1 MKKVFL
7 IHHIYIVLVSQ
18 ADAKYNVEMELL
30 KASEKHNQELIQFL
44 GSQSIRGE
52 IELRFM
58 REEDFGVKLKL
69 LGNEHETYFIR
80 DENDQISACASL
92 FFEDVFIDSEIV
104 KVCWI
109 TDLRIGDS
117 KKASYHWMT
126 RFFNK
131 VFERASTLG
140 AQHIFTTIFKEDR
153 ESINSLTRPR
163 KRNRELPQFLH
174 MRNFDLVSLHA
185 KLPGSR
191 PLLTG
196 IKIKKMN
203 PNRLEELSQY
213 LNSHSKHR
221 VLGKIY
227 SPENL
232 ATRLESW
239 TNFHEENFYICL
251 DKRDRIV
258 GSFALWDTSAFEKMQ
273 LINMNDRARNFY
285 HITKLLSLFGLARPL
300 PKIGNCLNFN
310 YLTHLYCDNSDIFEK
325 MIHFAFRKSKSKFL
339 IYPQFEDHYIQLPPK
354 RFLHQNLSFALY
366 TILPQG
372 ERPSE
377 KLRQKPFSPPPDI
390 DIFSL

>member
-1 MKKVFL
+1 
-7 IHHIYIVLVSQ
+7 
-18 ADAKYNVEMELL
+18 MELL

-196 IKIKKMN
+196 IKIKKN
-203 PNRLEELSQY
+203 ESQ
-213 LNSHSKHR
+213 
-221 VLGKIY
+221 
-227 SPENL
+227 
-232 ATRLESW
+232 
-239 TNFHEENFYICL
+239 
-251 DKRDRIV
+251 
-258 GSFALWDTSAFEKMQ
+258 
-273 LINMNDRARNFY
+273 
-285 HITKLLSLFGLARPL
+285 
-300 PKIGNCLNFN
+300 
-310 YLTHLYCDNSDIFEK
+310 
-325 MIHFAFRKSKSKFL
+325 
-339 IYPQFEDHYIQLPPK
+339 
-354 RFLHQNLSFALY
+354 
-366 TILPQG
+366 
-372 ERPSE
+372 PS
-377 KLRQKPFSPPPDI
+377 
-390 DIFSL
+390 

>member
-1 MKKVFL
+1 
-7 IHHIYIVLVSQ
+7 
-18 ADAKYNVEMELL
+18 MELI
-30 KASEKHNQELIQFL
+30 KAKAEHNLELIEFL

-58 REEDFGVKLKL
+58 RENDFSTKLDL

-80 DENDQISACASL
+80 DEKQKVSACASL
-92 FFEDVFIDSEIV
+92 FFEDVYIDSEV
-104 KVCWI
+104 QKVCWI
-109 TDLRIGDS
+109 TDLRIGES

-131 VFERASTLG
+131 VFARAEALG
-140 AQHIFTTIFKEDR
+140 AEHIFTTIFKEDR

-163 KRNRELPQFLH
+163 KRNRDLPQFLH
-174 MRNFDLVSLHA
+174 MRNFDLVSLHG

-213 LNSHSKHR
+213 LNSHSRHR

-227 SPENL
+227 TPEIL
-232 ATRLESW
+232 AHRLESW
-239 TNFHEENFYICL
+239 NNFHEENFYICL

-258 GSFALWDTSAFEKMQ
+258 GSFALWDTSSFEKMQ

-325 MIHFAFRKSKSKFL
+325 MIHFAFRRSKGKFL